1 MLCLSRNLHV
11 ELHKVLC
18 LSGTLRIKVHK
29 ALYLSRNLHVE
40 VHKVLRLPRS
50 LRVEVHQV
58 LYLPRN
64 LHFEVYKALRLPRN
78 LHFEVHQVLC
88 LPRNLHN
95 FPPCFATGGE
105 YFAAPVTYGFSAGAD
120 ISGIAG
126 RVLAKESGKC
136 ALQGSPSA
144 APAPAT
150 KSENE
155 PHVQKSRFTAPVTTM
170 SKVPRL
176 PRKLHFDVKQLKVE
190 FEARKREFSLRKVTF
205 VRGNAHDTTTRAR
218 SLEAPARGTQTL

>member
-1 MLCLSRNLHV
+1 MEGLRKEGRKEGRKVHEVLCLPRNLHVEVLKVLCLSRNLHV

-50 LRVEVHQV
+50 LHV
-58 LYLPRN
+58 
-64 LHFEVYKALRLPRN
+64 
-78 LHFEVHQVLC
+78 EVHQVLC

-105 YFAAPVTYGFSAGAD
+105 YFAAPVTWFFRRGRHFWHHGARF
-120 ISGIAG
+120 GQ
-126 RVLAKESGKC
+126 GKWKMCTSRFTKCC
-136 ALQGSPSA
+136 ACPCH
-144 APAPAT
+144 

-176 PRKLHFDVKQLKVE
+176 PRKLHFDVKQLTKSRV
-190 FEARKREFSLRKVTF
+190 
-205 VRGNAHDTTTRAR
+205 
-218 SLEAPARGTQTL
+218 

>member
-1 MLCLSRNLHV
+1 MEGLRKEGRKEARKVHEVLCLPRNLHVEVLKVLCLSRNLHV

-50 LRVEVHQV
+50 LHVEVHQV
-58 LYLPRN
+58 PYLSRN
-64 LHFEVYKALRLPRN
+64 LHVEVHKALRLPRN

-120 ISGIAG
+120 ISGITG

-150 KSENE
+150 NLKTS
-155 PHVQKSRFTAPVTTM
+155 HMSKSRD
-170 SKVPRL
+170 SL
-176 PRKLHFDVKQLKVE
+176 PPCPKC
-190 FEARKREFSLRKVTF
+190 
-205 VRGNAHDTTTRAR
+205 RACHENCI
-218 SLEAPARGTQTL
+218 ST